1 MKSLNPSIVNLVRAA
16 LVEDIGKGDLT
27 SLSALDPD
35 MVKGEIVAKSD
46 GLLSGVTPA
55 ILTFKMIDSAN
66 IVKAL
71 LSDGDRFKPG
81 DRIFELEG
89 LNQTL
94 LTAERTALN
103 FLAHLSGVATL
114 TNKFV
119 KLAQPS
125 GCSIL
130 DTRKTTPGFRIL
142 EKDAVLHGGGE
153 NHRMG
158 LYDMVLIKDNH
169 IAAAG
174 SIENAVKRVREWL
187 GTPDYRLQFDAPAN
201 EIEIEVEVKNQ
212 AELTEAIEA
221 GVLRLLLDNQTPD
234 SLKKLVTTA
243 RQLNADVKLEASGN
257 VSLENI
263 AEMAATSVDFISIG
277 ALTHS
282 APASDFSMK
291 LFS

>member
-1 MKSLNPSIVNLVRAA
+1 MVKLVRSA
-16 LVEDIGKGDLT
+16 LEEDIGPGDLT

-46 GLLSGVTPA
+46 GLLSGVLPA
-55 ILTFKMIDSAN
+55 ILTFKMIYSAN
-66 IVKAL
+66 ILTAL

-114 TNKFV
+114 TNQFV

-125 GCSIL
+125 GCRIL
-130 DTRKTTPGFRIL
+130 DTRKTTPGFRSL

-153 NHRMG
+153 NHRQG
-158 LYDMVLIKDNH
+158 LFDMVLIKDNH

-174 SIENAVKRVREWL
+174 SIEKAVKRVREWL
-187 GTPDYRLQFDAPAN
+187 ASSDYRLQFDIPAD
-201 EIEIEVEVKNQ
+201 EIEIEVEVKNP

-234 SLKKLVTTA
+234 SLKKLVSNA
-243 RQLNADVKLEASGN
+243 RRLNADVKLEASGN
-257 VSLENI
+257 ISLKNI
-263 AEMAATSVDFISIG
+263 AEIVATGVDFISIG

-291 LFS
+291 LFSLHE